1 MKTKCLYSLIA
12 RRGFNL
18 LAVITCGVLIF
29 SSSCKKEDS
38 PIENKNELIGTW
50 KCIGFGNTETETF
63 RSIEPMDCDKCYK
76 FSFQNDNVFG
86 GQTYTN
92 GVSWHYEIINDSIK
106 FTHQFSTDVNELYD
120 GDEFRNAIENTFAYQ
135 LNDSGA
141 LKLFYTGE
149 DFNYLLFESR

>member
-1 MKTKCLYSLIA
+1 MKTKCLYSHVASRNFNFLVIIA
-12 RRGFNL
+12 CFS
-18 LAVITCGVLIF
+18 LIF
-29 SSSCKKEDS
+29 FSSCEKD
-38 PIENKNELIGTW
+38 KNELIGTW
-50 KCIGFGNTETETF
+50 KCVGFGSSETQAF
-63 RSIEPMDCDKCYK
+63 RPIEPMDCDKCYK